1 MLSLV
6 RQVNNKVGG
15 HPGFWHFATV
25 LDQVERQGN
34 AIKFLMEKV
43 KVKNTSIAETHKVFV
58 ATCGRA
64 LGTSFQNLFA
74 GRFEDIALLE
84 GMLVKLYYLR
94 LLRGQMILGMKNRIA
109 LSEGNLEVIHEEVS
123 HKIVIKDL
131 ATSDWNKLKEM
142 YVPVSKLFALK
153 KSLGDI

>member
-1 MLSLV
+1 MVSLV
-6 RQVNNKVGG
+6 RQVPVNNEVGG
-15 HPGFWHFATV
+15 HPGFRHFAAV
-25 LDQVERQGN
+25 LDQVERQGD
-34 AIKFLMEKV
+34 AIKLLMEKV
-43 KVKNTSIAETHKVFV
+43 KVKNTSIAETHKEFV
-58 ATCGRA
+58 ATCGRG

-84 GMLVKLYYLR
+84 GMQVKLYYLR

-131 ATSDWNKLKEM
+131 RLEQ
-142 YVPVSKLFALK
+142 VE
-153 KSLGDI
+153 GDVCMCLSQNCLR